1 MTSIFRFRLIMVAA
15 AVVLG
20 TIALSAPVTAQT
32 VPNPSKPRKMIEP
45 PKDLP
50 RLQRADRGENLDFLF
65 EALKVAPDE
74 TSAKHIENRIWV
86 AWVVTKSDTANLL
99 MVRAKAAM
107 DADNNDLAITLLD
120 AIIEIKP
127 DYNEAWNRRATVFF
141 EQKDFARALSDIRH
155 VLANEPRHFGALAG
169 LGMIMQELGDE
180 KRAIE
185 AFRRALEIHPHLER
199 VPDLVKSLAD
209 TVDGRK
215 I

>member
-1 MTSIFRFRLIMVAA
+1 MTSSFRTLLIAA
-15 AVVLG
+15 AG
-20 TIALSAPVTAQT
+20 ALAVCAWTAPVIAQAL
-32 VPNPSKPRKMIEP
+32 PNPSKPRKMIEP

-50 RLQRADRGENLDFLF
+50 RPHRVGRVENLDFLF

-74 TSAKHIENRIWV
+74 TSAKHIENRIWAV
-86 AWVVTKSDTANLL
+86 WIVTKSDTANLL

-107 DADNNDLAITLLD
+107 DADNNDLAIKLLD
-120 AIIEIKP
+120 TIIEIKP
-127 DYNEAWNRRATVFF
+127 DYTEAWNRRATVFF

-180 KRAIE
+180 KRALE
-185 AFRRALEIHPHLER
+185 AFRRALEIHPRLER
-199 VPDLVKSLAD
+199 VPELVKSLTD